1 VKQLLTDFG
10 GVSSV
15 RLTSQADEGKVAALI
30 EAAADTDLCPALAR
44 AVTEKGWDLF
54 ELRRLHAS
62 LEDVFID
69 LVTEEA
75 EEDTSAGETEGKEVA

>member
-1 VKQLLTDFG
+1 M
-10 GVSSV
+10 S
-15 RLTSQADEGKVAALI
+15 ALI
-30 EAAADTDLCPALAR
+30 EASSRPDLCPALAR
-44 AVTEKGWDLF
+44 AVTNKGWDLF

-75 EEDTSAGETEGKEVA
+75 EEEASAQETNGKEVA